1 MSYDGIVTHAVVLE
15 LKQKLITGRIVKVY
29 QPHETDILLH
39 VRSGGQTY
47 KWLISASAQFSRMHL
62 TKETFE
68 NPKEPPMFCM
78 VLRKHLEGA
87 FIEDIEQLGFERIIH
102 VHIKGKND
110 IGDTIQKTLII
121 ELMGKHS
128 NIILVDEKQGTILD
142 AIKRL
147 SPAVNRH
154 RTVLPGRAYV
164 APPEQEKKNPLSVD
178 REDLLKALD
187 FNAGKLDKQLVQV
200 IEGFSPLLAKE
211 LIFRAGLSHKES
223 ILGAFF
229 DLQTLIRENTYT
241 PTIVQIPGK
250 REAFHVIP
258 LTSISGV
265 AETFMEVS
273 EMLDAYYALKAE
285 SDVVKQKT
293 SDLGRIVSNELK
305 KNEAKLTKLQ
315 ETLEESEQAAKFQ
328 LYGELLTAN
337 MHLVKKGD
345 KTLTAINYYDP
356 EQGQLEIPLDPNKS
370 PSENAQRFFKRY
382 NKLKTAKI
390 AVEEQISQTEEE
402 VIYLEHLSQQIE
414 SASLRDIE
422 EIREELEEEGYVK
435 KRRRPTK
442 QKKSKPEIDAYV
454 SSDGRSILVGKNNR
468 QNDYLTMRV
477 ADPEETWLHTKDI
490 PGSHV
495 VIKDPSP
502 SEETLKEAAELA
514 AFFSKSRFSSGVPVD
529 YTQIKHVRKP
539 NGAKPGFVI
548 YDHQKT
554 LYVTPD
560 ERLVHK
566 LKKTVTTSQ
575 K

>member
-1 MSYDGIVTHAVVLE
+1 MSYDGIVTHAVVHE

-39 VRSGGQTY
+39 VRSGGHTY

-110 IGDTIQKTLII
+110 IGDTIQKTLIV

-154 RTVLPGRAYV
+154 RTVLPGRTYV
-164 APPEQEKKNPLSVD
+164 APPEQEKKNPLSVG
-178 REDLLKALD
+178 REDLLRALD

-200 IEGFSPLLAKE
+200 IEGFSPLLSKE
-211 LIFRAGLSHKES
+211 LLFRAGLSHKES

-229 DLQTLIRENTYT
+229 DLQTLIRENNYT
-241 PTIVQIPGK
+241 PTIVQVPGK
-250 REAFHVIP
+250 QAFHVIP
-258 LTSISGV
+258 LKSIPGV
-265 AETFMEVS
+265 AETFKEVS
-273 EMLDAYYALKAE
+273 DMLDTYYALKAE

-305 KNEAKLTKLQ
+305 KDEVKLTKLQ

-345 KTLTAINYYDP
+345 KTLTTINYYDP
-356 EQGQLEIPLDPNKS
+356 DQAEINIPLDPNKS

-382 NKLKTAKI
+382 NKLKAARI
-390 AVEEQISQTEEE
+390 AVVEQISQTKEEI
-402 VIYLEHLSQQIE
+402 VYLEHLSQQIE

-435 KRRRPTK
+435 KRRRPAK
-442 QKKSKPEIDAYV
+442 QKKSKPEIEAYV

-477 ADPEETWLHTKDI
+477 ADPEDTWLHTKDI

-566 LKKTVTTSQ
+566 LKKTVATSQ

>member
-1 MSYDGIVTHAVVLE
+1 MSYDGIVTHAVVHE

-29 QPHETDILLH
+29 QPHETDLLLH
-39 VRSGGQTY
+39 VRSGGTTY

-62 TKETFE
+62 TTKTFE
-68 NPKEPPMFCM
+68 NPKDPPMFCM

-87 FIEDIEQLGFERIIH
+87 FIENIEQDGFERIVH

-154 RTVLPGRAYV
+154 RTVLPGRSYV
-164 APPEQEKKNPLSVD
+164 APPEQDKLNPLRID
-178 REDLLKALD
+178 RETLLRALD
-187 FNAGKLDKQLVQV
+187 FNAGKLDKQLVQIV
-200 IEGFSPLLAKE
+200 EGFSPLLAKE
-211 LIFRAGLSHKES
+211 VTFRAGLSHKEA

-229 DLQTLIRENTYT
+229 ELQTLIREEHYT
-241 PTIVQIPGK
+241 PNIVQIPGK
-250 REAFHVIP
+250 REVFHVIP
-258 LTSISGV
+258 LKSVQGM
-265 AETFMEVS
+265 AENFVEVS
-273 EMLDAYYALKAE
+273 AMLDTYYALKAE

-293 SDLGRIVSNELK
+293 SDLGRLVSNELK

-315 ETLEESEQAAKFQ
+315 ETLEESEQAGKFQ
-328 LYGELLTAN
+328 LFGELLTAN

-345 KTLTAINYYDP
+345 KTLKAINYYDP
-356 EQGQLEIPLDPNKS
+356 DQAELTIPLDPNKT
-370 PSENAQRFFKRY
+370 PSENAQRFFKKY
-382 NKLKTAKI
+382 NKLKTAKK
-390 AVEEQISQTEEE
+390 AVEEQMAQTEEE
-402 VIYLEHLSQQIE
+402 LVYLEHLSQQIE

-442 QKKSKPEIDAYV
+442 QKKSKPEIEAYV
-454 SSDGRSILVGKNNR
+454 SSDGHAIFVGKNNR
-468 QNDYLTMRV
+468 QNDYLTTRI
-477 ADPEETWLHTKDI
+477 ADPEDTWLHTKDI

-502 SEETLKEAAELA
+502 SDETLKEAAELA
-514 AFFSKSRFSSGVPVD
+514 AFFSKSRYSSGVPVD
-529 YTQIKHVRKP
+529 YTKIKHVRKP

-554 LYVTPD
+554 LFVTPD

-566 LKKTVTTSQ
+566 LKKSVTPSH
-575 K
+575 